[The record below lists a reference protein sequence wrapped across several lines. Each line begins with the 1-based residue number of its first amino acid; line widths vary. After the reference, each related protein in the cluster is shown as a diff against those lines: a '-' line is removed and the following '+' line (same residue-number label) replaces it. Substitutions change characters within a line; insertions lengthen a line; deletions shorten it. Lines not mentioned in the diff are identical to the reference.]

1 MLALNLKMHL
11 TKDDIQDFENYIYN
25 KNLIVLPQYPFLPFF
40 QRGEYKLGAQDV
52 SKYKDG
58 AYTGEVSAKCLK
70 SFNCKYVLVGHSERK
85 ANFDET
91 LQDCRDK
98 IQNIVDNDM
107 IPIYCIDQNLSDFEN
122 DTELKNIE
130 LQLEAIPDFVNYII
144 IVFEPS
150 YTIGKTDIVPDTLNI
165 ELVMTKIKS
174 WLMERNINHSIL
186 YGGGVSKSNID
197 AINSISLCDGV
208 IICTKAFEKTELDY
222 IYKVCVENK
231 S

>member
-11 TKDDIQDFENYIYN
+11 TKDEIQDFENYIYN

-40 QRGEYKLGAQDV
+40 QRGEYKLGSQDV
-52 SKYKDG
+52 SKFKDG
-58 AYTGEVSAKCLK
+58 AYTGEVSAACLK
-70 SFNCKYVLVGHSERK
+70 SFNCKYVMVGHSERK
-85 ANFDET
+85 TNFNET

-98 IQNIVDNDM
+98 IQNIVDNGM
-107 IPIYCIDQNLSDFEN
+107 IPIYCIDQNLDDFEH

-130 LQLEAIPDFVNYII
+130 LQLEAIPDFINYII

-150 YTIGKTDIVPDTLNI
+150 YIIGKTDNVPDTLNI

-208 IICTKAFEKTELDY
+208 IICTKAFEKNELDY

>member
-1 MLALNLKMHL
+1 MLAINMKMHL
-11 TKDDIQDFENYIYN
+11 TKDEIEEFENYIYN
-25 KNLIVLPQYPFLPFF
+25 KKVIVLPEYPYIPFF
-40 QRGEYKLGAQDV
+40 QRGDYLLGSQDI
-52 SKYKDG
+52 SRFKDG
-58 AYTGEVSAKCLK
+58 AYTGEISAKCLK
-70 SFNCKYVLVGHSERK
+70 SFNCKYVMVGHSERK
-85 ANFDET
+85 YNFNED
-91 LQDCRDK
+91 LSILRDK
-98 IQNIVDNDM
+98 LKNVLDEDM
-107 IPIYCIDQNLSDFEN
+107 IPIYCVDRNQDDIKN
-122 DTELKNIE
+122 DHEFKNIE
-130 LQLEAIPDFVNYII
+130 TQLEAIPDFVKYII

-150 YTIGKTDIVPDTLNI
+150 YTIGKTDTIPDTLNI

-208 IICTKAFEKTELDY
+208 IICTKAFEKDELDY

>member
-11 TKDDIQDFENYIYN
+11 TKDEIQDFENYIYN

-40 QRGEYKLGAQDV
+40 QRGEYKLGSQDV
-52 SKYKDG
+52 SKFKDG
-58 AYTGEVSAKCLK
+58 AYTGEVSAACLK
-70 SFNCKYVLVGHSERK
+70 SFNCKYVMVGHSERK
-85 ANFDET
+85 TNFNET
-91 LQDCRDK
+91 LKDCRDK
-98 IQNIVDNDM
+98 IQNIVDNGM
-107 IPIYCIDQNLSDFEN
+107 IPIYCIDQNLDDFEH

-130 LQLEAIPDFVNYII
+130 LQLEAIPDFINYII

-150 YTIGKTDIVPDTLNI
+150 YIIGKTDNVPDTLNI

-208 IICTKAFEKTELDY
+208 IICTKAFEKNELDY